1 MMLGNMGLNPNQKLS
16 TMAPGAAEG
25 GTPIRIS
32 SKEMYLSPDVKESM
46 KLDMGMT
53 DYDFEKTLSPNSPH
67 NQHYTDPY
75 LQHAK
80 PSEWRNQG
88 TNKFVQ
94 ADHKVM
100 EGQHLSPTLYSMARF
115 ADGGGFS
122 DWWYNNMRSPQYR
135 EQNFSRSEMQQM
147 AAEDEAN
154 LNNPDYS
161 TEREINARNNN
172 AAPEDTTTTPGSDL
186 PEDFQKMNRNL
197 LIANTVSS
205 AGQGIYNLMQKY
217 TPMPK
222 PQMYRPELYNADTS
236 AMEEAMNRETQK
248 AAATARYNARNVNQT
263 YGTNAAIHANE
274 LESQISNAAKIQAMN
289 ADQAYKNTELK
300 NQASLFNLQNQQ
312 SAAVQDS
319 QNRYNFRAMK
329 GQAVSQNIQAGLKG
343 YQNYVNADLGMRA
356 LEKGYKAGMVD
367 SQLYQKA
374 LNDPQSLTKEEV
386 ARINAITGGTFDPS
400 KLVTQT
406 TEVE

>member
-1 MMLGNMGLNPNQKLS
+1 
-16 TMAPGAAEG
+16 
-25 GTPIRIS
+25 
-32 SKEMYLSPDVKESM
+32 
-46 KLDMGMT
+46 
-53 DYDFEKTLSPNSPH
+53 
-67 NQHYTDPY
+67 
-75 LQHAK
+75 
-80 PSEWRNQG
+80 
-88 TNKFVQ
+88 
-94 ADHKVM
+94 
-100 EGQHLSPTLYSMARF
+100 
-115 ADGGGFS
+115 
-122 DWWYNNMRSPQYR
+122 MRSPQYR

-161 TEREINARNNN
+161 TEREINARNN
-172 AAPEDTTTTPGSDL
+172 AAALEDTTTTPGSDL
-186 PEDFQKMNRNL
+186 PEDFQKMNKNL

-222 PQMYRPELYNADTS
+222 PQMYRPEMYNADTS

-356 LEKGYKAGMVD
+356 LEKGYKAGQINQ
-367 SQLYQKA
+367 QLYNKA
-374 LNDPQSLTKEEV
+374 INTPELITAEE
-386 ARINAITGGTFDPS
+386 ARMLNAITGGNFDPS
-400 KLVTQT
+400 KFVTQT
-406 TEVE
+406 TAVE